1 LGDYQVIT
9 SMTGYASDTILVGDF
24 SLDAEIKS
32 VNSKSFD
39 LKIYLPEYMTF
50 MENDIRQ
57 LVSKQIARGSIVLK
71 IKAKHNDEASS
82 NFTLNNEVLNTAI
95 DEIKTIEQKC
105 DEKNIQFSPLTVLD
119 FFSVKGVWEENKI
132 SQTDTVELKSVIL
145 DKLPELLKKFIE
157 TRRIEGQG
165 LQAILVEKLSSIMEF
180 IQEIDKILPDRTR
193 HLKKNFKTALDK
205 IINEQ
210 NQVDENRLEQEIALL
225 VIKQDIQEELD
236 RLKVHIV
243 SMQDLVNS
251 SNVVGKKLDFLSQEL
266 NREVNTICSK
276 SQYSDLTKLGIEM
289 KTLVD
294 QFREQV
300 QNVE

>member
-1 LGDYQVIT
+1 
-9 SMTGYASDTILVGDF
+9 MTGYASDTILVGDF

-71 IKAKHNDEASS
+71 IKAKQNDEASS

-132 SQTDTVELKSVIL
+132 SQTDTVELKSVML
-145 DKLPELLKKFIE
+145 DKLPELIKKFIE

-180 IQEIDKILPDRTR
+180 IKEIDKILPDRSR

-289 KTLVD
+289 KILVD

>member
-1 LGDYQVIT
+1 
-9 SMTGYASDTILVGDF
+9 MTGYASDTILVDEF

-39 LKIYLPEYMTF
+39 LKIYLPEYMAS

-57 LVSKQIARGSIVLK
+57 LVSKQISRGSIVLK
-71 IKAKHNDEASS
+71 IKAKYNDEVSS

-105 DEKNIQFSPLTVLD
+105 DEKNIQFSPLTILD

-132 SQTDTVELKSVIL
+132 SQTDSVELKLVML
-145 DKLPELLKKFIE
+145 DKLPKLIKKFIE

-165 LQAILVEKLSSIMEF
+165 LQAILLAKLSSIMEL
-180 IQEIDKILPDRTR
+180 IKEIDKILPDRTR

-205 IINEQ
+205 VINEQ

-251 SNVVGKKLDFLSQEL
+251 SNVIGKKLDFLSQEL

>member
-1 LGDYQVIT
+1 
-9 SMTGYASDTILVGDF
+9 MTGYASDTILVGNF

-39 LKIYLPEYMTF
+39 LKIYLPEHMTF

-71 IKAKHNDEASS
+71 IKAKHKDEASS
-82 NFTLNNEVLNTAI
+82 KFTLNNEVLNTAI

-132 SQTDTVELKSVIL
+132 SQTDTVELKSVML
-145 DKLPELLKKFIE
+145 DKLPELIKKFIE

-180 IQEIDKILPDRTR
+180 IKEIDKILPDRSR

-251 SNVVGKKLDFLSQEL
+251 SKVVGKKLDFLSQEL

>member
-1 LGDYQVIT
+1 
-9 SMTGYASDTILVGDF
+9 MTGYASDTILVGDF

-132 SQTDTVELKSVIL
+132 SQTDTVELKSVML
-145 DKLPELLKKFIE
+145 DKLPELIKKFME

-165 LQAILVEKLSSIMEF
+165 LQAILIEKLSSIMEF
-180 IQEIDKILPDRTR
+180 IKEIDKILPDRSR
-193 HLKKNFKTALDK
+193 HLKKNFRTALDK

>member
-1 LGDYQVIT
+1 
-9 SMTGYASDTILVGDF
+9 MTGYASDTILVGDF

-71 IKAKHNDEASS
+71 IKANHNDEASS

-132 SQTDTVELKSVIL
+132 SQTDTVELKSVML
-145 DKLPELLKKFIE
+145 DKLPELIKKFIE

-165 LQAILVEKLSSIMEF
+165 LQAILIEKLSSIMEF
-180 IQEIDKILPDRTR
+180 IKEIDKILPDRSR

-251 SNVVGKKLDFLSQEL
+251 SKVVGKKLDFLSQEL

>member
-1 LGDYQVIT
+1 
-9 SMTGYASDTILVGDF
+9 MTGYASDTILVGDF

-145 DKLPELLKKFIE
+145 DKLPELIKKFIE

-180 IQEIDKILPDRTR
+180 IKEIDKILPDRSR

-243 SMQDLVNS
+243 IMQDLVNS

>member
-1 LGDYQVIT
+1 
-9 SMTGYASDTILVGDF
+9 MTGYASDTILVGNF

-71 IKAKHNDEASS
+71 IKAKYNDEASS

-132 SQTDTVELKSVIL
+132 SQTDTVELKSVLL
-145 DKLPELLKKFIE
+145 DKLPELIKKFIE

-165 LQAILVEKLSSIMEF
+165 LQAILAEKLSSIMEL
-180 IQEIDKILPDRTR
+180 IKEIDKILPDRSR

-205 IINEQ
+205 IIDEQ

>member
-1 LGDYQVIT
+1 
-9 SMTGYASDTILVGDF
+9 MTGYASDTILVGDF

-132 SQTDTVELKSVIL
+132 SQTETLELKSVML
-145 DKLPELLKKFIE
+145 DKLPELIKKFIE

-180 IQEIDKILPDRTR
+180 IKEIDKVLPDRSR

-236 RLKVHIV
+236 RLKVHII

-251 SNVVGKKLDFLSQEL
+251 SKVVGKKLDFLSQEL

>member
-1 LGDYQVIT
+1 
-9 SMTGYASDTILVGDF
+9 MTGYASDTILVGDF

-71 IKAKHNDEASS
+71 IKAKQNDEASS

-132 SQTDTVELKSVIL
+132 SQTDTVELKSVML
-145 DKLPELLKKFIE
+145 DKLPELIKKFIE

-180 IQEIDKILPDRTR
+180 IKEIDKVLPDRSR

-225 VIKQDIQEELD
+225 VLKQDIQEEID

-251 SNVVGKKLDFLSQEL
+251 TNVVGKKLDFLSQEL

>member
-1 LGDYQVIT
+1 
-9 SMTGYASDTILVGDF
+9 MTGYASDTILVGDF

-39 LKIYLPEYMTF
+39 LKIYLPEYMTS

-105 DEKNIQFSPLTVLD
+105 DEKNIQFSPLTILD

-132 SQTDTVELKSVIL
+132 SQTDSVELKSVML
-145 DKLPELLKKFIE
+145 DKLSELIKKFIE

-180 IQEIDKILPDRTR
+180 IKEIDKIVPDRSR
-193 HLKKNFKTALDK
+193 HLKKNFKTALDRV
-205 IINEQ
+205 INEQ
-210 NQVDENRLEQEIALL
+210 NQLDEIRLEQEIALL

>member
-1 LGDYQVIT
+1 
-9 SMTGYASDTILVGDF
+9 MTGYASDTILVGDF

-132 SQTDTVELKSVIL
+132 SQTDTVELKSVML
-145 DKLPELLKKFIE
+145 DKLPELIKKFIE

-180 IQEIDKILPDRTR
+180 IKEIDKILPDRSR
-193 HLKKNFKTALDK
+193 HLKKNFKTALGK

>member
-1 LGDYQVIT
+1 
-9 SMTGYASDTILVGDF
+9 MTGYASDTILVGDF

-71 IKAKHNDEASS
+71 IKAKHKDEASS

-132 SQTDTVELKSVIL
+132 SQTDTVELKSVML
-145 DKLPELLKKFIE
+145 DKLPELIKKFIE

-180 IQEIDKILPDRTR
+180 IKEIDKVLPDRSR

-251 SNVVGKKLDFLSQEL
+251 SKVVGKKLDFLSQEL

>member
-1 LGDYQVIT
+1 
-9 SMTGYASDTILVGDF
+9 MTGYASDTILMGDF

-39 LKIYLPEYMTF
+39 LKIYLPEHMTF

-132 SQTDTVELKSVIL
+132 SQTDTVELKSVML
-145 DKLPELLKKFIE
+145 DKLPELIKKFIE

-180 IQEIDKILPDRTR
+180 IKEIDKILPDRSR

>member
-1 LGDYQVIT
+1 
-9 SMTGYASDTILVGDF
+9 MTGYASDTILVGDL

-50 MENDIRQ
+50 IENDIRQ

-71 IKAKHNDEASS
+71 IKAKHNYEASS

-105 DEKNIQFSPLTVLD
+105 DGKNIQLSPFTVLD

-132 SQTDTVELKSVIL
+132 SQTETVELKSVML
-145 DKLPELLKKFIE
+145 DKLPELIKKFME

-165 LQAILVEKLSSIMEF
+165 LQAILAEKLSSIMEL
-180 IQEIDKILPDRTR
+180 IKEIDKILPDRSR

-225 VIKQDIQEELD
+225 VIKQDVQEELD

>member
-1 LGDYQVIT
+1 
-9 SMTGYASDTILVGDF
+9 MTGYASDTILVGDF

-71 IKAKHNDEASS
+71 IKAKHNDEGSS

-145 DKLPELLKKFIE
+145 DKLPELIKKFIE

-180 IQEIDKILPDRTR
+180 IKEIDKILPDRSR

-251 SNVVGKKLDFLSQEL
+251 SKVVGKKLDFLSQEL

>member
-1 LGDYQVIT
+1 
-9 SMTGYASDTILVGDF
+9 MTGYASDTILVGDF

-132 SQTDTVELKSVIL
+132 SQTDTFELKSVML
-145 DKLPELLKKFIE
+145 DKLPELIKKFIE

-180 IQEIDKILPDRTR
+180 IKEIDKVLPDRSR

-251 SNVVGKKLDFLSQEL
+251 SKVVGKKLDFLSQEL

>member
-1 LGDYQVIT
+1 
-9 SMTGYASDTILVGDF
+9 MTGYASDTILVGDF

-105 DEKNIQFSPLTVLD
+105 DGKNIQLSPFTVLD
-119 FFSVKGVWEENKI
+119 FFSVKGVWEENQI
-132 SQTDTVELKSVIL
+132 SQTDTVKLKSVML
-145 DKLPELLKKFIE
+145 DKLPKLIKKFME

-165 LQAILVEKLSSIMEF
+165 LQAILIEKLSSIMEF
-180 IQEIDKILPDRTR
+180 IKEIDKILPDRSR

>member
-1 LGDYQVIT
+1 
-9 SMTGYASDTILVGDF
+9 
-24 SLDAEIKS
+24 
-32 VNSKSFD
+32 
-39 LKIYLPEYMTF
+39 
-50 MENDIRQ
+50 
-57 LVSKQIARGSIVLK
+57 
-71 IKAKHNDEASS
+71 
-82 NFTLNNEVLNTAI
+82 
-95 DEIKTIEQKC
+95 
-105 DEKNIQFSPLTVLD
+105 
-119 FFSVKGVWEENKI
+119 
-132 SQTDTVELKSVIL
+132 L
-145 DKLPELLKKFIE
+145 DKLPKLIKKFME

-165 LQAILVEKLSSIMEF
+165 LQAILVEKLSSIMKF
-180 IQEIDKILPDRTR
+180 IKEVDKILPDRSR
-193 HLKKNFKTALDK
+193 YLKKNFKTALDK

-210 NQVDENRLEQEIALL
+210 NQIDENRLEQEVALL

-236 RLKVHIV
+236 RLKVHII

-251 SNVVGKKLDFLSQEL
+251 SKVVGKKLDFLSQEL

>member
-1 LGDYQVIT
+1 
-9 SMTGYASDTILVGDF
+9 MTGYASDTILVGDV

-39 LKIYLPEYMTF
+39 LKIYLPEYMTS

-132 SQTDTVELKSVIL
+132 SQTDTVELKSVML
-145 DKLPELLKKFIE
+145 DKLPELIKKFIE

-180 IQEIDKILPDRTR
+180 IKEIDKILPDRSR

-251 SNVVGKKLDFLSQEL
+251 SKVVGKKLDFLSQEL

>member
-1 LGDYQVIT
+1 
-9 SMTGYASDTILVGDF
+9 MTGYASDTILVGNF

-71 IKAKHNDEASS
+71 IKAKQNDEASS

-105 DEKNIQFSPLTVLD
+105 DKKNIPFSPLTVLD

-132 SQTDTVELKSVIL
+132 SQTDTVELKSVML
-145 DKLPELLKKFIE
+145 DKLPELIKKFIE

-180 IQEIDKILPDRTR
+180 IKEIDKILPDRSR
-193 HLKKNFKTALDK
+193 HLKKNFKTALNK

-210 NQVDENRLEQEIALL
+210 NQLDENRLEQEIALL

>member
-1 LGDYQVIT
+1 
-9 SMTGYASDTILVGDF
+9 MTGYASDTILAGDF
-24 SLDAEIKS
+24 SLDVEIKS
-32 VNSKSFD
+32 VNSKNFD

-71 IKAKHNDEASS
+71 IKAKQNDEASS

-132 SQTDTVELKSVIL
+132 SQTDTFELKSAML
-145 DKLPELLKKFIE
+145 DKLPELMKKFIE

-180 IQEIDKILPDRTR
+180 IKEIDKILPDRSR

-236 RLKVHIV
+236 RLKVHIL

>member
-1 LGDYQVIT
+1 
-9 SMTGYASDTILVGDF
+9 MTGYASDTILVGDF

-71 IKAKHNDEASS
+71 IKAKQNDEASS

-132 SQTDTVELKSVIL
+132 SQTDTVELKSVML
-145 DKLPELLKKFIE
+145 DKLPELIKKFIE

-180 IQEIDKILPDRTR
+180 IKEIDKILPDRSR

-225 VIKQDIQEELD
+225 AIKQDIQEELD

-251 SNVVGKKLDFLSQEL
+251 SKVVGKKLDFLSQEL

>member
-1 LGDYQVIT
+1 
-9 SMTGYASDTILVGDF
+9 MTGYASDTILVGNF

-39 LKIYLPEYMTF
+39 LKIYLPEYMSF

-132 SQTDTVELKSVIL
+132 SQTDTFELKSVML
-145 DKLPELLKKFIE
+145 DKLPELIKKFIE

-180 IQEIDKILPDRTR
+180 IKEIDKILPDRSR

-243 SMQDLVNS
+243 SLQDLVNS
-251 SNVVGKKLDFLSQEL
+251 SKVVGKKLDFLSQEL

>member
-1 LGDYQVIT
+1 
-9 SMTGYASDTILVGDF
+9 MTGYASDTILVGNF

-132 SQTDTVELKSVIL
+132 SQTDTVELKSVML
-145 DKLPELLKKFIE
+145 DKLPELIKKFIE

-180 IQEIDKILPDRTR
+180 IKEIDKILPDRSR

-251 SNVVGKKLDFLSQEL
+251 SKVVGKKLDFLSQEL

>member
-1 LGDYQVIT
+1 
-9 SMTGYASDTILVGDF
+9 MTGYASDTILVGDF

-71 IKAKHNDEASS
+71 IKAKQNDEASS

-132 SQTDTVELKSVIL
+132 SQTDTVELKSVML
-145 DKLPELLKKFIE
+145 DKLPELIKKFIE

-165 LQAILVEKLSSIMEF
+165 LQAILIEKLSSIMEF
-180 IQEIDKILPDRTR
+180 IKEIDKLLPDRSR
-193 HLKKNFKTALDK
+193 HLKRNFKTALDK

-251 SNVVGKKLDFLSQEL
+251 SKVVGKKLDFLSQEL

>member
-1 LGDYQVIT
+1 
-9 SMTGYASDTILVGDF
+9 MTGYASDTILVGNF

-71 IKAKHNDEASS
+71 IKAKQNDEASS
-82 NFTLNNEVLNTAI
+82 NFTLNNDVLNTAI

-132 SQTDTVELKSVIL
+132 SQTDTVELKSVML
-145 DKLPELLKKFIE
+145 DKLPELIKKFIE

-180 IQEIDKILPDRTR
+180 IKEIDKVLPDRSR

-276 SQYSDLTKLGIEM
+276 SQYSDLTRLGIEM

>member
-1 LGDYQVIT
+1 
-9 SMTGYASDTILVGDF
+9 MTGYASDTILVGDF
-24 SLDAEIKS
+24 SLGAEIKS

-71 IKAKHNDEASS
+71 IKAKQNDEASS
-82 NFTLNNEVLNTAI
+82 NFTLNNEVLNKAI

-132 SQTDTVELKSVIL
+132 SQTDTVELKSVML
-145 DKLPELLKKFIE
+145 DRLSELIKKFIE

-180 IQEIDKILPDRTR
+180 IKEIDKVLPDRSR

-243 SMQDLVNS
+243 SMQDLENS
-251 SNVVGKKLDFLSQEL
+251 SKVVGKKLDFLSQEL

>member
-1 LGDYQVIT
+1 
-9 SMTGYASDTILVGDF
+9 MTGYASDTILVGDF

-71 IKAKHNDEASS
+71 IKAKQNDEASS

-132 SQTDTVELKSVIL
+132 SQIDTVELKSVML
-145 DKLPELLKKFIE
+145 DKLPELIKKFIE

-180 IQEIDKILPDRTR
+180 IKEIDKILPDRSR

>member
-1 LGDYQVIT
+1 
-9 SMTGYASDTILVGDF
+9 MTGYASDTILVGDF

-105 DEKNIQFSPLTVLD
+105 DGKNIQLSPFTVLD

-132 SQTDTVELKSVIL
+132 SQTETLELKSVML
-145 DKLPELLKKFIE
+145 DKLPELIKKFME

-165 LQAILVEKLSSIMEF
+165 LQAILIEKLSSIMEF
-180 IQEIDKILPDRTR
+180 IKEIDKILPDRSR
-193 HLKKNFKTALDK
+193 HLKKNFRTALDK

>member
-1 LGDYQVIT
+1 
-9 SMTGYASDTILVGDF
+9 MTGYASDTILVGNF

-71 IKAKHNDEASS
+71 IKAKQNDEASS
-82 NFTLNNEVLNTAI
+82 NFTLNNEVLNKAI

-132 SQTDTVELKSVIL
+132 SQTDTVELKSAML
-145 DKLPELLKKFIE
+145 DKLPELIKKFIE

-180 IQEIDKILPDRTR
+180 IKEIDKILPDRSR

-294 QFREQV
+294 QFREQA

>member
-1 LGDYQVIT
+1 
-9 SMTGYASDTILVGDF
+9 MTGYASDTILVGDF

-132 SQTDTVELKSVIL
+132 SQTDTVELKSVML
-145 DKLPELLKKFIE
+145 DKLPELIKKFIE

-180 IQEIDKILPDRTR
+180 IKEIDKILPDRSR
-193 HLKKNFKTALDK
+193 HLKRNFKTALGK

>member
-1 LGDYQVIT
+1 MIN
-9 SMTGYASDTILVGDF
+9 SMTGYASDTILVGNF

-71 IKAKHNDEASS
+71 IKAKQNDEASS

-105 DEKNIQFSPLTVLD
+105 DGKNIQLSPLTVLD

-132 SQTDTVELKSVIL
+132 SQTDTVELKSVML
-145 DKLPELLKKFIE
+145 DKLPELIKKFIE

-180 IQEIDKILPDRTR
+180 IKEIDKILPDRSR

-276 SQYSDLTKLGIEM
+276 SKYSDLTKLGIEM

>member
-1 LGDYQVIT
+1 
-9 SMTGYASDTILVGDF
+9 MTGYASDTILVGNF

-71 IKAKHNDEASS
+71 IKANHNDEASS

-132 SQTDTVELKSVIL
+132 SQTDTVELKSVML
-145 DKLPELLKKFIE
+145 DKLPELIKKFIE

-165 LQAILVEKLSSIMEF
+165 LQAILIEKLSSIMEF
-180 IQEIDKILPDRTR
+180 IKEIDKILPDRSR

-251 SNVVGKKLDFLSQEL
+251 SKVVGKKLDFLSQEL

>member
-1 LGDYQVIT
+1 
-9 SMTGYASDTILVGDF
+9 MTGYASDTILVGDF

-105 DEKNIQFSPLTVLD
+105 DGKNIQLSPFTVLD

-132 SQTDTVELKSVIL
+132 SQTDTVELKSVML
-145 DKLPELLKKFIE
+145 DKLPELIKKFIE

-180 IQEIDKILPDRTR
+180 IKEIDKILPDRSR

-251 SNVVGKKLDFLSQEL
+251 SKVVGKKLDFLSQEL

>member
-1 LGDYQVIT
+1 
-9 SMTGYASDTILVGDF
+9 MTGYASDTILVGDL

-71 IKAKHNDEASS
+71 IKAKQNDEASS
-82 NFTLNNEVLNTAI
+82 NFTLNYEVLNTAI

-105 DEKNIQFSPLTVLD
+105 DEKNIQFSPLTILD

-132 SQTDTVELKSVIL
+132 SQTDTVELKSVML
-145 DKLPELLKKFIE
+145 DKLPELIKKFIE

-180 IQEIDKILPDRTR
+180 IKEIDKILPDRSR

-251 SNVVGKKLDFLSQEL
+251 SKVVGKKLDFLSQEL

>member
-1 LGDYQVIT
+1 
-9 SMTGYASDTILVGDF
+9 MTGYASDTILVGDF

-71 IKAKHNDEASS
+71 IKAKQNEEASS
-82 NFTLNNEVLNTAI
+82 NFTLNNEVLNKAI

-132 SQTDTVELKSVIL
+132 SQTDTVELKSVML
-145 DKLPELLKKFIE
+145 DKLPELIKKFIE

-180 IQEIDKILPDRTR
+180 IKEIDKILPDRSR

-225 VIKQDIQEELD
+225 VIKQDIQEEID

>member
-1 LGDYQVIT
+1 
-9 SMTGYASDTILVGDF
+9 MTGYASDTILVGDF

-145 DKLPELLKKFIE
+145 DKLPELMKKFIE

>member
-1 LGDYQVIT
+1 
-9 SMTGYASDTILVGDF
+9 MTGYASDTILVGNF

-71 IKAKHNDEASS
+71 IKAKQNDEASS

-132 SQTDTVELKSVIL
+132 SQTDTVELKSVML
-145 DKLPELLKKFIE
+145 DKLPELIKKFIE

-180 IQEIDKILPDRTR
+180 IKEIDKVLPDRSR